1 MTSGLLTLETRKKIF
16 EYVSAFPG
24 AYLREIARS
33 LHLSLGAVEYHLD
46 RLTQGGLLSCR
57 VHRAKKRYFVAAEVS
72 YQDEVMIASLRQE
85 VPRQILVHLL
95 GNPGATFRSL
105 LGIVPVSKSTL
116 SFHMKRL
123 VEAGLVKEDRAGREK
138 RYQVERGEKAAEL
151 VTRMRGSLMDD
162 AVDSFVES
170 WMGL

>member
-1 MTSGLLTLETRKKIF
+1 MVDLLILDTRKRIY
-16 EYVSAFPG
+16 EYVGAFPG

-46 RLTQGGLLSCR
+46 RLTRGGILSCR
-57 VHRAKKRYFVAAEVS
+57 LHRAKKRYFVAADVS
-72 YQDEVMIASLRQE
+72 YQDEVLISSLRQE
-85 VPRQILVHLL
+85 VPRRILIHLL
-95 GNPGATFRSL
+95 AHPGATFRSL
-105 LGIVPVSKSTL
+105 LEVVPVSKSTL

-123 VEAGLVKEDRAGREK
+123 VEGALVKEDRDGREK
-138 RYQVERGEKAAEL
+138 RYSVERGEKAVEL
-151 VTRMRGSLMDD
+151 VTKMRGSLMDD